1 MICGY
6 NRKNGLKQQHQ
17 NQNLLS
23 ALDIGKGELGLEEMM
38 SENNGRVKVLSSIP
52 NNFFFHGKI
61 KCQRNVIFI
70 LAIFGHIFFSIE
82 STREIFFEQSKWN
95 LNFGQF

>member
-1 MICGY
+1 MRCGY

-23 ALDIGKGELGLEEMM
+23 ALDIGKGELGLEMM

-70 LAIFGHIFFSIE
+70 LVIFGHIFFSIE
-82 STREIFFEQSKWN
+82 STREIF
-95 LNFGQF
+95 LNNPRGL